1 LSNTSTPTQAATSGR
16 SYESPNKFTPLA
28 SSKQQQPGSGR
39 KEREESGFSDY
50 NPFQSGDGEEE
61 GMGRKTMRKT
71 KRKVSLAFE
80 SSFEF
85 SLCRKF

>member
-61 GMGRKTMRKT
+61 GMGRKTPRKT
-71 KRKVSLAFE
+71 KRKVSLALQ

-85 SLCRKF
+85 L